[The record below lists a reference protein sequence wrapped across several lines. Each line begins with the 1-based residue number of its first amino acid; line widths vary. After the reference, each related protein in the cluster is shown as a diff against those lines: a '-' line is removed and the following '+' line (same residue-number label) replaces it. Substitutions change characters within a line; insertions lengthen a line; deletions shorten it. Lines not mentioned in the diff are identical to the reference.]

1 MERFIGG
8 SMQLRM
14 NQLTHQLEHRPV
26 TEGIPAP
33 DGWAPMTD
41 TVENSLWCSMR
52 RDGLEADLFHLRT
65 LLLSDFAPRY
75 HPLEE
80 FLEKAGPWDGVTDH
94 IGNLA
99 AMVHPPTAT
108 PIVSTSV
115 SAAGSSGWS
124 PPRSIRRW

>member
-1 MERFIGG
+1 
-8 SMQLRM
+8 
-14 NQLTHQLEHRPV
+14 
-26 TEGIPAP
+26 
-33 DGWAPMTD
+33 
-41 TVENSLWCSMR
+41 MR

-99 AMVHPPTAT
+99 AMVHPADGDTDRFDLCFRRWF
-108 PIVSTSV
+108 V
-115 SAAGSSGWS
+115 GWS